1 MGWNGVSNVYPIF
14 SEDGMVYPMCIL
26 FFQRNKQEDKRKRM
40 KGWTIR
46 QLVTCDVLLAE
57 DAGIP
62 LLSTSLWRCSGDS
75 VLLELG
81 ENMWTKDMG

>member
-1 MGWNGVSNVYPIF
+1 MI
-14 SEDGMVYPMCIL
+14 
-26 FFQRNKQEDKRKRM
+26 
-40 KGWTIR
+40 
-46 QLVTCDVLLAE
+46 CDVLLAE

-81 ENMWTKDMG
+81 ENMWTHSSAELRRIWADMGVS

>member
-1 MGWNGVSNVYPIF
+1 MAIQMRKSNQVLKPW
-14 SEDGMVYPMCIL
+14 DGMVYPMCIL
-26 FFQRNKQEDKRKRM
+26 CFQRNKQEDKRKRM